1 MNPSGR
7 TGRLRGFT
15 LIELLVVIA
24 IIAVLIALLLPAVQA
39 AREAA
44 RRAQCTNNLK
54 QMALAANNYESGNG
68 AFPGGSYS
76 CYNGGQA
83 VNGKVVGSQATYK
96 YAESFS
102 VFARMLPFTEQSA
115 TYNAVNFSLTCS
127 NAENIT
133 IHGVKLAALTCPSD
147 PNTDS
152 VLIQQT
158 NVTGSPGNPGWS
170 YNVNLPPPPG
180 NWYLAFS
187 SYAGCAGT
195 FGSTA
200 YNTSYDPPATGCA
213 SETQNYNGVI
223 YNDSTVRIAMISD
236 GTSNTMLF
244 GEHCHANLLKFDPAY
259 GVSDNQWT
267 SGRYY
272 DTLFATM
279 YPVNMK
285 VPALGSA
292 TSAPQLTGSNNYY
305 YPTIATSQHPGGGN
319 FAFCDGSVRFIKD
332 SIQSWPLTS
341 ASGPSGSYV
350 PAGGVW
356 SASCYT
362 WSNGNAQPGVYQA
375 LSSRAGGEVI
385 SADAY

>member
-1 MNPSGR
+1 MTASSR
-7 TGRLRGFT
+7 TPQRGGFT

-83 VNGKVVGSQATYK
+83 VNGKVVGSQVAYK
-96 YAESFS
+96 YPESFS
-102 VFARMLPFTEQSA
+102 VFVRLLPYTEQSPA
-115 TYNAVNFSLTCS
+115 YNAVNFSLTCS

-133 IHGVKLAALTCPSD
+133 INGIKMAALTCPSD

-195 FGSTA
+195 FGSGG
-200 YNTSYDPPATGCA
+200 YVTSYDPPASGCT
-213 SETQNYNGVI
+213 SEFQNYNGVI

-259 GVSDNQWT
+259 GVSDNSWN
-267 SGRYY
+267 SGRWY

-279 YPVNMK
+279 YPVNMS
-285 VPALGSA
+285 VPNLASSA
-292 TSAPQLTGSNNYY
+292 SAVQLTGSNNYY
-305 YPTIATSQHPGGGN
+305 YPTVATSQHPGGAN
-319 FAFCDGSVRFIKD
+319 FAFCDGSVRYIKN
-332 SIQSWPLTS
+332 SIQSWQLTQQT
-341 ASGPSGSYV
+341 GPSKSFI

-356 SASCYT
+356 NSSCYT

-385 SADAY
+385 SADAL